1 MQGATFPTWQL
12 AWVLAMTL
20 PPAWAAQVA
29 PQSST
34 TPAAKPE
41 DLLTESPEPSVEL
54 AARIDA
60 WIRELGSPRHQVRDA
75 AGDSLTEHGAHA
87 LRQLRQAYVTSRDLE
102 VRLRIETIVRE
113 AFLNERLYSKNAFLG
128 ISMEPMQ
135 VTHAMD
141 PRVPQEGEGIV
152 IGGIVPGT
160 SAEQADLRARDI
172 IIMLDGEPVHAN
184 RSVGDPGSFSE
195 VLRRKGVGAD
205 ITLTVIRRD
214 AITEVPVTLGARPR
228 EYYRSME
235 APNFAEQKNRIESE
249 FRTWWRKWFAP
260 DAARQA
266 SKAQEQSPGK

>member
-1 MQGATFPTWQL
+1 MRGTTFPIRKIVWI
-12 AWVLAMTL
+12 LAMTL
-20 PPAWAAQVA
+20 TPAWAAQA
-29 PQSST
+29 PPQSS
-34 TPAAKPE
+34 PDPDAKPE
-41 DLLTESPEPSVEL
+41 DLLTESPEPSAEL
-54 AARIDA
+54 AAKIDT
-60 WIRELGSPRHQVRDA
+60 WIRDLGSPKHQVRDTA
-75 AGDSLTEHGAHA
+75 SDALTEHGAHA
-87 LRQLRQAYVTSRDLE
+87 LRKLRQAYVASRDLE
-102 VRLRIETIVRE
+102 VRLRIEAIVRE
-113 AFLNERLYSKNAFLG
+113 AFFNERLYSKNAFLG

-141 PRVPQEGEGIV
+141 PRVPEGGEGIV

-214 AITEVPVTLGARPR
+214 AQTDVPVTLGARPR

-235 APNFAEQKNRIESE
+235 APNFAEQKNRIEDD
-249 FRTWWRKWFAP
+249 FRSWWRKWFAP
-260 DAARQA
+260 NAAREA
-266 SKAQEQSPGK
+266 SAAKEQSTGK

>member
-1 MQGATFPTWQL
+1 MQGTTFPTWPI
-12 AWVLAMTL
+12 AWVLAMAL
-20 PPAWAAQVA
+20 PPAWAGQTA
-29 PQSST
+29 PQSSPD
-34 TPAAKPE
+34 PAAPSE
-41 DLLTESPEPSVEL
+41 DRLTESPEPSAEL

-60 WIRELGSPRHQVRDA
+60 WILELASPTHQVRDA
-75 AGDSLTEHGAHA
+75 ASDSLTEHGAHA
-87 LRQLRQAYVTSRDLE
+87 LRQLRQAYVASRDLE

-113 AFLNERLYSKNAFLG
+113 AFFNERLYSKNAFLG

-141 PRVPQEGEGIV
+141 PRVPQGGEGIV

-195 VLRRKGVGAD
+195 VLRLKGVGAD

-214 AITEVPVTLGARPR
+214 ALTEVPVTLGARPR

-235 APNFAEQKNRIESE
+235 APNFAEQKNRIEGD

-260 DAARQA
+260 DAAKQGF
-266 SKAQEQSPGK
+266 KAKADATGK